1 MVCVR
6 IVSYSILI
14 NRSPTAPFA
23 AKKGV
28 RQGDMSPYLFV
39 LSMEYLTRLLKNLRT
54 TPDFQYHLRCKKLN
68 IIQLS
73 FADDLLLFC
82 KGDKASTS
90 RLYECFQV
98 FSHAS
103 GLIEN
108 QSKSSIYFGGVPE
121 PIKQSIIQTLGFLIG
136 KLPFKY
142 LGVPLSSK
150 KLTVAQCQPLLEK
163 MLGRITSWTT
173 KFLSYAGRLQ
183 LLRSVLIAVKYFW
196 SQMLPLP
203 KKILQKIE
211 TVCRKF
217 LWTGAAEAKNKA
229 LVAWDQLCWPRTA
242 GGLNITDVHT
252 WNKAAIVKQLWNLSK
267 KKDKL
272 WVMWVHTYYIKGRA
286 AWDVITKQA
295 SWLIQKILQAA
306 KYLTEAN
313 LDKVTILQAD
323 NYSIRDVYNQLR
335 GDYPK
340 VEWRRLICNNHGS
353 PKWIFVLYLAIHCR
367 MYTRDRLDKWGI
379 QRSLLCPLC
388 EVEKEDHQRIFFV

>member
-1 MVCVR
+1 MLTQRLQPVMDVLVDSGQTSFVPGRRLNDNVILSHELVKCYGRKEISPRCMIKIDMKKAYDSLEWNFLEQVLQGLQFPEQF
-6 IVSYSILI
+6 VNSI
-14 NRSPTAPFA
+14 
-23 AKKGV
+23 
-28 RQGDMSPYLFV
+28 M
-39 LSMEYLTRLLKNLRT
+39 
-54 TPDFQYHLRCKKLN
+54 YHPRCKKLN

-82 KGDKASTS
+82 RGDKASAS

-103 GLIEN
+103 GLIAN

-121 PIKQSIIQTLGFLIG
+121 PIKQSIIQTLGFSIG

-183 LLRSVLIAVKYFW
+183 LLRSVLIAVQSFW
-196 SQMLPLP
+196 SQMFPLP

-211 TVCRKF
+211 RVCQKF
-217 LWTGAAEAKNKA
+217 LWTCAAEAKNKA
-229 LVAWDQLCWPRTA
+229 LVAWDQLCWPKTA

-272 WVMWVHTYYIKGRA
+272 WIMWVHTYYIKGRA

-323 NYSIRDVYNQLR
+323 NYSIRDIYNQLR
-335 GDYPK
+335 GD
-340 VEWRRLICNNHGS
+340 
-353 PKWIFVLYLAIHCR
+353 
-367 MYTRDRLDKWGI
+367 
-379 QRSLLCPLC
+379 
-388 EVEKEDHQRIFFV
+388 